1 MKEIYPIEEGEFS
14 HLTCSEDRFE
24 LKVGQ
29 SSVVFGID
37 TATQVVD
44 LLSAYIQDRQ
54 QRYAASQAQWLLW
67 EGHIDLEKT
76 EDLPTFLRKQ
86 AD

>member
-14 HLTCSEDRFE
+14 HLTCAEDRYE
-24 LKVGQ
+24 LKIGPNA
-29 SSVVFGID
+29 VVFNID
-37 TATQVVD
+37 TATQLCE

-67 EGHIDLEKT
+67 EGHDLENT
-76 EDLPTFLRKQ
+76 DRVPAFLRKQ